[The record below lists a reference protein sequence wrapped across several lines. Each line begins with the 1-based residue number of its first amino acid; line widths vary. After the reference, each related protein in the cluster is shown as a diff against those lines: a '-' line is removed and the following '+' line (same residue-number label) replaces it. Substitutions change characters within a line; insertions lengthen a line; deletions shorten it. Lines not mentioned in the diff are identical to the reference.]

1 MRPAHG
7 SLGKHQRE
15 GDLEFDQALATAG
28 LLSREPR
35 RGRSAPLL
43 PGQICLLQYLGR
55 LPGAS
60 VSRAVPIY
68 LHPLHEDATGG
79 SGALG
84 EPSIQ
89 GGGRIGRERLV
100 SAITLAGWR
109 RSAIGRCKTIARSFD
124 RAIVF
129 AAPAPNGVQ
138 PPPTSPFVS
147 STKNSPFM
155 CV

>member
-28 LLSREPR
+28 LLSRGLGVDDPLR
-35 RGRSAPLL
+35 YCLDKSAFCNTLV
-43 PGQICLLQYLGR
+43 GC
-55 LPGAS
+55 
-60 VSRAVPIY
+60 RAHRCPVPIY

-84 EPSIQ
+84 ETSIQ
-89 GGGRIGRERLV
+89 GGGRIGRDRLV
-100 SAITLAGWR
+100 SAITLAR
-109 RSAIGRCKTIARSFD
+109 LEEIRNRSMQTIARSFD